1 MSPRNPSK
9 NQEIR
14 KETIRKI
21 SEAAFSL
28 IARQGFESTSIAQIA
43 KEAGVSK
50 GLLYNYYESKEALM
64 EKLILDA
71 MSQGEEVIGSI
82 FSEEPAVTMENL
94 IKWFFK
100 EMRERPDH
108 WRLITEVTLKIDKYK
123 FVHDIVVAK
132 MQGYI
137 SLIQQLLAQLG
148 YEDPEGEARLLAAL
162 FDGIGMQ
169 ALVIREDY
177 PLNELEKIMITKFCK
192 RKLPS

>member
-1 MSPRNPSK
+1 M
-9 NQEIR
+9 
-14 KETIRKI
+14 RKI

-100 EMRERPDH
+100 EIRERPDH

-123 FVHDIVVAK
+123 FVHDIAVEK
-132 MQGYI
+132 MQAYI
-137 SLIQQLLAQLG
+137 SLMQQLLAQMG
-148 YEDPEGEARLLAAL
+148 YEDPEAEARLLAAL

-169 ALVIREDY
+169 ALLIREDY
-177 PLNELEKIMITKFCK
+177 PLDKLEKIMITKFCK

>member
-1 MSPRNPSK
+1 MSPRNQSK
-9 NQEIR
+9 NEEIR
-14 KETIRKI
+14 QETMRKI

-43 KEAGVSK
+43 KEARVSK

-71 MSQGEEVIGSI
+71 MSQGDEVIGSI
-82 FSEEPAVTMENL
+82 FSEDPAVTMENL

-100 EMRERPDH
+100 EMRERSDQ
-108 WRLITEVTLKIDKYK
+108 WRLITEVTLKLDKYK

-137 SLIQQLLAQLG
+137 SLIQQLLAQMG
-148 YEDPEGEARLLAAL
+148 YKDPEGEARLLAAL

-177 PLNELEKIMITKFCK
+177 PLDELEKIMINKFCK

>member
-1 MSPRNPSK
+1 MSPRNQSK
-9 NQEIR
+9 NEEIR
-14 KETIRKI
+14 QETMKKI

-28 IARQGFESTSIAQIA
+28 IVRQGFESTTIAQIA
-43 KEAGVSK
+43 KEARVSK
-50 GLLYNYYESKEALM
+50 GLLYNYYVSKEALL

-71 MSQGEEVIGSI
+71 MSQGEEVIGTI
-82 FSEEPAVTMENL
+82 FSEDPAVTMENL

-100 EMRERPDH
+100 EMHERPDQ

-137 SLIQQLLAQLG
+137 SLMQQLLTQMG
-148 YEDPEGEARLLAAL
+148 FEDAEGEARLLAAL

-177 PLNELEKIMITKFCK
+177 PLNELEKIMINKFCK

>member
-1 MSPRNPSK
+1 MSPRNQSK

-14 KETIRKI
+14 QETMRKI

-71 MSQGEEVIGSI
+71 MSQGDEVIGSI
-82 FSEEPAVTMENL
+82 FSENPAVTMENL

-100 EMRERPDH
+100 EMRERSDQ
-108 WRLITEVTLKIDKYK
+108 WRLITEVTLKLDKYK
-123 FVHDIVVAK
+123 FVHDIVVTK

-137 SLIQQLLAQLG
+137 SLIQQLLAQMG

-177 PLNELEKIMITKFCK
+177 PLDELEKIMINKFCK

>member
-1 MSPRNPSK
+1 MSPRNQSK
-9 NQEIR
+9 NEEIR
-14 KETIRKI
+14 QETMRKI

-43 KEAGVSK
+43 KEARVSK

-71 MSQGEEVIGSI
+71 MSQGDEVIGSI
-82 FSEEPAVTMENL
+82 FSEDPAVTMENL

-100 EMRERPDH
+100 EMRERSDQ
-108 WRLITEVTLKIDKYK
+108 WRLITEVTLKLDKYK

-137 SLIQQLLAQLG
+137 SLIQQLLAQMG
-148 YEDPEGEARLLAAL
+148 YKDPEGEARLLAAL

-177 PLNELEKIMITKFCK
+177 PLDELEKIMITKFCK

>member
-1 MSPRNPSK
+1 MSPRNQLK
-9 NQEIR
+9 NAEIR
-14 KETIRKI
+14 QETMRKI

-28 IARQGFESTSIAQIA
+28 IVRQGFESTTIAQIA
-43 KEAGVSK
+43 REARVSK
-50 GLLYNYYESKEALM
+50 GLLYNYYVSKEALL

-71 MSQGEEVIGSI
+71 MSQGEEVIGTI
-82 FSEEPAVTMENL
+82 FSEDPIVTMENL

-100 EMRERPDH
+100 EMRERPDQ

-137 SLIQQLLAQLG
+137 SLIQQLLTQMG
-148 YEDPEGEARLLAAL
+148 FEDAEGEARLLAAL

-177 PLNELEKIMITKFCK
+177 PLNELEKIMINKFCK
-192 RKLPS
+192 RKHP

>member
-1 MSPRNPSK
+1 MSPRNKSK
-9 NQEIR
+9 NEEIR
-14 KETIRKI
+14 QEAMKKI
-21 SEAAFSL
+21 SVAAFSL
-28 IARQGFESTSIAQIA
+28 IVRQGFEFTTISQIA

-50 GLLYNYYESKEALM
+50 GLLYNYYKSKEALL

-71 MSQGEEVIGSI
+71 MSQGEEVIGTI
-82 FSEEPAVTMENL
+82 FSEDPIVTMENL

-100 EMRERPDH
+100 EMRERPDQ

-137 SLIQQLLAQLG
+137 SLIQQLLTQMG
-148 YEDPEGEARLLAAL
+148 FEDAEAEARLLAAL

-177 PLNELEKIMITKFCK
+177 PLNELEKIMINKFCK
-192 RKLPS
+192 RKHPK

>member
-1 MSPRNPSK
+1 M
-9 NQEIR
+9 
-14 KETIRKI
+14 RKI

-28 IARQGFESTSIAQIA
+28 IVRQGFESTTIAQIA
-43 KEAGVSK
+43 REARVSK
-50 GLLYNYYESKEALM
+50 GLLYNYYVSKEALL

-71 MSQGEEVIGSI
+71 MSQGEEVIGTI
-82 FSEEPAVTMENL
+82 FSEDPIVTMENL

-100 EMRERPDH
+100 EMRERPDQ
-108 WRLITEVTLKIDKYK
+108 WRLITEVTLKIEKYK

-137 SLIQQLLAQLG
+137 SLIQQLLTQMG
-148 YEDPEGEARLLAAL
+148 FEDAEGEARLLAAL

-177 PLNELEKIMITKFCK
+177 PLNELEKIMINKFCK
-192 RKLPS
+192 RKHP